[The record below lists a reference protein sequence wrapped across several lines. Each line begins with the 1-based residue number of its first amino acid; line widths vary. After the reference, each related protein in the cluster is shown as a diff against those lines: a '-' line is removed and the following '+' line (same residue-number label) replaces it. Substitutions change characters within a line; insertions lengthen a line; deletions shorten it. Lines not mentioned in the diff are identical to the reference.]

1 MDTILKVDK
10 ITKVYRRGF
19 RAVRVNAVS
28 GVAFSLSP
36 NHITGFVGPNG
47 AGKTTTIKM
56 IMGLVRPTSGNI
68 TLMGKPADNP
78 ASRSGVAYVSE
89 QPYFYKHLTV
99 GETVDFSA
107 RLVGVKSAAVGAE
120 RRRVLEAV
128 ELAGR
133 EKSKV
138 RSLSKGLQ
146 QRLNMAC
153 GLLGDPRL
161 LIFDEPMSGLDPP
174 SRRLFRSL
182 FKKLGDEG
190 RTIFFSTH
198 VLEDVEAVCRNVVV
212 LDGGKLRFTGSVAS
226 LLEKGTLGTEIVVPA
241 IPDKLAD
248 ELRAD
253 GLEVSR
259 SSGDDVLILIP
270 AHRDLSICQRK
281 LYEHEVFCQSIQKRT
296 MPLENLL
303 YGDDI
308 GTGGNV
314 NSAGSTDG
322 GNIINTFGN
331 VNKGDGIDAGNGN
344 NGGSDGK
351 GAAQ

>member
-1 MDTILKVDK
+1 MDSILNVDK
-10 ITKVYRRGF
+10 ITKIYRRGF
-19 RAVRVNAVS
+19 KGTLVTAVKD
-28 GVAFSLSP
+28 VAFSLSA

-56 IMGLVRPTSGNI
+56 VMGLVRPTSGRI
-68 TLMGKPADNP
+68 TLMGKPSGNP
-78 ASRSGVAYVSE
+78 ASRTAVAYVSE

-99 GETVDFSA
+99 SETVDFSA
-107 RLVGVKSAAVGAE
+107 RLIGVKSAAVNSE
-120 RRRVLEAV
+120 RKRVLDAV
-128 ELAGR
+128 ELTGR

-138 RSLSKGLQ
+138 RSLSKGQQ

-174 SRRLFRSL
+174 SRRLFRGL

-198 VLEDVEAVCRNVVV
+198 VLEDVEAVCRDVVV

-226 LLEKGTLGTEIVVPA
+226 LLEKGTLGTELVVTSL
-241 IPDKLAD
+241 PDKLAG

-253 GLEVSR
+253 GLEISR
-259 SSGDDVLILIP
+259 PSNDDVLILIP
-270 AHRDLSICQRK
+270 AEKDPAEYQRK
-281 LYEHEVFCQSIQKRT
+281 LYDSGVFCRSIQKRT

-303 YGDDI
+303 YGEGI
-308 GTGGNV
+308 GN
-314 NSAGSTDG
+314 
-322 GNIINTFGN
+322 
-331 VNKGDGIDAGNGN
+331 GDGIKKESGT
-344 NGGSDGK
+344 GK
-351 GAAQ
+351 GNDGSGKANEEGGAQ